1 MKTRYIAWF
10 LVLLLLLVSFLCACA
25 PKELQGSFEGKYDI
39 RNGTLSSSV
48 HRIAFYGDGRGTI
61 TIDSKEYSEDF
72 TYSVSDGVISV
83 SFEGQD
89 DIQIQYLYDSEEEKL
104 TLYTKDG
111 KESCAISPVKE

>member
-1 MKTRYIAWF
+1 M
-10 LVLLLLLVSFLCACA
+10 LVHRRSYREASKASTISATV
-25 PKELQGSFEGKYDI
+25 
-39 RNGTLSSSV
+39 RSV

-111 KESCAISPVKE
+111 KESCALSPVKE